1 MGACGSTEVGEDVE
15 QKKRS
20 QMIDKKLEEDSRR
33 LRRECKILLLGKAAY
48 DTSTEVVALI
58 GFKGSGESGKST
70 IVKQMKIIHQ
80 NGYTQDE
87 LSLYRLTIYKNLVDC
102 MKALTGAME
111 QFGELPSDEN
121 VREMVNYINEY
132 NVDPDP
138 HTSLDPKAAEAVEAI
153 WHDDVIPKVMEHQ
166 SEFYMMDS
174 AP

>member
-1 MGACGSTEVGEDVE
+1 MGACGSTQAGEDVE

-33 LRRECKILLLGKAAY
+33 LRRECKILLLGM
-48 DTSTEVVALI
+48 VAFRDSLHNLALT
-58 GFKGSGESGKST
+58 GSVGSGESGKST

-102 MKALTGAME
+102 MKALTGAMS
-111 QFGELPSDEN
+111 QFDIEPSDDR
-121 VREMVNYINEY
+121 VKDLVNYINEY

-138 HTSLDPKAAEAVEAI
+138 HTPLDPKAAEAVETI
-153 WHDDVIPKVMEHQ
+153 WHDDSIPRVMEHQ
-166 SEFYMMDS
+166 SEFYIMDS

>member
-1 MGACGSTEVGEDVE
+1 VQQHGGRRGFGAEEEKPDDRQETG
-15 QKKRS
+15 RR
-20 QMIDKKLEEDSRR
+20 LEE
-33 LRRECKILLLGKAAY
+33 AATRMQNITPRY
-48 DTSTEVVALI
+48 GMVPSGEIVQLTGTA
-58 GFKGSGESGKST
+58 GSGESGKST

-102 MKALTGAME
+102 VKALTGAMS
-111 QFGELPSDEN
+111 QFDLMPKDPRVIELVD
-121 VREMVNYINEY
+121 YINEY
-132 NVDPDP
+132 TVEPDP
-138 HTSLDPKAAEAVEAI
+138 HTPLHPKAAEAVEAI

>member
-1 MGACGSTEVGEDVE
+1 MTVRFE
-15 QKKRS
+15 
-20 QMIDKKLEEDSRR
+20 
-33 LRRECKILLLGKAAY
+33 
-48 DTSTEVVALI
+48 TI
-58 GFKGSGESGKST
+58 GLTNSAGSGESGKST

-102 MKALTGAME
+102 MKALTGAMV
-111 QFGELPSDEN
+111 QFDIEPSDDRVKEL
-121 VREMVNYINEY
+121 VQYINEY

-138 HTSLDPKAAEAVEAI
+138 HTALDPKAAEAVEAI
-153 WHDDVIPKVMEHQ
+153 WHDDAIPKVMEHQ

>member
-1 MGACGSTEVGEDVE
+1 MGACGSTEAGEDVK

-20 QMIDKKLEEDSRR
+20 QMIDKRLEEDSRR
-33 LRRECKILLLGKAAY
+33 LRRECKILLLGMVPALWL
-48 DTSTEVVALI
+48 STGMMLTA
-58 GFKGSGESGKST
+58 FAGSGESGKST

-80 NGYTQDE
+80 NGYTQEE

-102 MKALTGAME
+102 MKALTGAIS
-111 QFGELPSDEN
+111 QFGPEPSDER
-121 VREMVNYINEY
+121 VRDLVNYINEY

-138 HTSLDPKAAEAVEAI
+138 HTPLDPKAAEAVEAI
-153 WHDDVIPKVMEHQ
+153 WHDDVIPKVMEHS

>member
-1 MGACGSTEVGEDVE
+1 MGACGSTEAGEDVE

-33 LRRECKILLLGKAAY
+33 LRRECKILLLGM
-48 DTSTEVVALI
+48 VASACPLQIHPLI
-58 GFKGSGESGKST
+58 GIAGSGESGKST

-102 MKALTGAME
+102 MKALTSAMA
-111 QFGELPSDEN
+111 QFDHLPSEER
-121 VREMVNYINEY
+121 VQELVQYINEY

-138 HTSLDPKAAEAVEAI
+138 HTPLDSLAAEAVEAI
-153 WHDDVIPKVMEHQ
+153 WHDDAVPKVMEHQ